1 MGVPRPSRRQ
11 IIAFQHTNL
20 KFHLA
25 REKCL
30 LQLMQLMQTLQ
41 TPLDLETRTSFIV
54 CLLILAEAIGVRSA
68 SSRKEISQ

>member
-54 CLLILAEAIGVRSA
+54 CLLILAEAVRSA